1 MSHFTKVATKINN
14 LPALAEA
21 LKKLGWKFSTA
32 AEGQGVV
39 VRGYKGQKIEAAMS
53 IDMGKYDI
61 GVVQA
66 EDGTYGLVS
75 DWWGVETTVGKTEQE
90 VVEEISREYAYARV
104 VQACEEQGYQIARE
118 DITVAADGSVQLLA
132 SKWG

>member
-14 LPALAEA
+14 LSALAEA
-21 LKKLGWKFSTA
+21 LKKLGWKHAAA
-32 AEGQGVV
+32 AEGQGVA
-39 VRGYKGQKIEAAMS
+39 VRGYKGQKIDAAMS

-61 GVVQA
+61 GVAKQ
-66 EDGTYGLVS
+66 EDGTYGLVA
-75 DWWGVETTVGKTEQE
+75 DWWGIETTVGKTEQE
-90 VVEEISREYAYARV
+90 VVEELSREYAYARV

-118 DITVAADGSVQLLA
+118 DITVAADGTVQLLA

>member
-14 LPALAEA
+14 LTALADA
-21 LKKLGWKFSTA
+21 LKKMGLKFSA
-32 AEGQGVV
+32 AEQDQHVV

-66 EDGTYGLVS
+66 EDGTYGLVA

-90 VVEEISREYAYARV
+90 VVEEVSREYAYARV

-118 DITVAADGSVQLLA
+118 DINVASDGSVQIVA